1 MSSEIRK
8 VSVLIPVYYS
18 EKTIGSL
25 IDNLLETLEPIYSE
39 VEIVTVN
46 DGSKDRSH
54 EELLAAVERH
64 PGKIRYVQL
73 ASNFGEHSA
82 VMCGLHHVTG
92 DCVAII
98 DDDFQ
103 NPPEEIVKLVDRLQD
118 GHDVVYSYYEK
129 KQHSLFRNLGSWF
142 NDRVA
147 TWLLHKPPG
156 LYLSSFKVMN
166 AFLTRTVIRYEGPFP
181 YLDGII
187 LKVTSNIGTQLC
199 DHNAREEGQ
208 SNYTVRKLLHLWLN
222 MFTGFSI
229 TPLRIASVIGF
240 GMSIFGVL
248 LAIFFVYA
256 RFKGGVIFEQKI
268 PAGWASLIVSVTMFS
283 GVQLCVLGLIGEYLG
298 RLLLTVTG
306 PPVY

>member
-1 MSSEIRK
+1 ME
-8 VSVLIPVYYS
+8 
-18 EKTIGSL
+18 
-25 IDNLLETLEPIYSE
+25 
-39 VEIVTVN
+39 
-46 DGSKDRSH
+46 
-54 EELLAAVERH
+54 AVERH
-64 PGKIRYVQL
+64 PGKVRYVQL

-103 NPPEEIVKLVDRLQD
+103 NPPEEIIKLVEKLKE

-129 KQHSLFRNLGSWF
+129 KRHSLFRNLGSWF

-166 AFLTRTVIRYEGPFP
+166 RFLIKAVIRYEGPFP
-181 YLDGII
+181 YLDGIL
-187 LKVTSNIGTQLC
+187 LKITSNIGTQLC
-199 DHNAREEGQ
+199 AHNEREEGQ
-208 SNYTVRKLLHLWLN
+208 SNYTLGKLLQLWLN

-240 GMSIFGVL
+240 GMSLIGLL
-248 LAIFFVYA
+248 LAAFFILS
-256 RFKGGVIFEQKI
+256 RLKGGILFEQQV
-268 PAGWASLIVSVTMFS
+268 PAGWASLIVSVTLFS

-298 RLLLTVTG
+298 RLLLTVNRAPQYIERDQFGAYPETREG
-306 PPVY
+306 SNQA